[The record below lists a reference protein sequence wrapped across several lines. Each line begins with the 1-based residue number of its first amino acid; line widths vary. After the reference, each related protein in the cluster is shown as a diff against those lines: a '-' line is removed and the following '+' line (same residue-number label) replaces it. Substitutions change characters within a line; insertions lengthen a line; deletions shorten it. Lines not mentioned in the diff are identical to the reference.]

1 MQDKKRIL
9 FVDDEPRVLADLG
22 LMLESVSYK
31 WDVALAGSGEEALEV
46 LRQSPF
52 DVVVSDLRMP
62 NMDGVQ
68 LLAEIEKRHPRIA
81 RVILSGQS
89 DKAAVST
96 SIGSTHQF
104 LAKPFD
110 VERLMSAVGRACA
123 MCNLMSN
130 DAVRRLVSQMDA
142 VPSLPLLYLEILD
155 ELESPM
161 ASMARVGSIISRDI
175 GMTAKILHLVN
186 SAFFGLPQRLSSP
199 TLAAMLLGVDTI
211 RAFLLSAHVFSEI
224 ETAKLREFQLDRLW
238 NHSINT
244 AVYAREIAKVER
256 QNRKL
261 IDEAFVAGLL
271 HDVGKLSLVTKLP
284 SDYRQVLNLI
294 LKENVTAYVAE
305 SEVFGT
311 THAEIGGYVLGL
323 WGLPDSV
330 VDAVRSHHY
339 PMGDQNP
346 ESVPL
351 MAVHV
356 ANVLEAQTHAS
367 NVAQTLSQID
377 SNYLTEIGKANRLS
391 VWTEVCAEITKNREH
406 DNREDS
412 AR

>member
-130 DAVRRLVSQMDA
+130 NAVRRLVSQMDA

-284 SDYRQVLNLI
+284 SDYRQVLDLI

-323 WGLPDSV
+323 WGLSDSV
-330 VDAVRSHHY
+330 VDAVRSHHC
-339 PMGDQNP
+339 PMGNQNL

-356 ANVLEAQTHAS
+356 ANVLEAQAHAS
-367 NVAQTLSQID
+367 DIARAISPID
-377 SNYLTEIGKANRLS
+377 SNYLAEIGKADRLS
-391 VWTEVCAEITKNREH
+391 VWTEICCQVNQSGEQNE
-406 DNREDS
+406 
-412 AR
+412 